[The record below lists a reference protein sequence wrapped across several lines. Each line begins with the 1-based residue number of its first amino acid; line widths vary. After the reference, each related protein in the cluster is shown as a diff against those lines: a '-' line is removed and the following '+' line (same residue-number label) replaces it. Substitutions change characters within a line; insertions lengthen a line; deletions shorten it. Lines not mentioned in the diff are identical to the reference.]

1 MDSPGWYTVTSPA
14 GYVVL
19 QAEAGCRYS
28 RWVELALLDAGYTIR
43 LGGKR
48 LTRKELAQHAAKPN
62 MQGLSR
68 PRG

>member
-1 MDSPGWYTVTSPA
+1 MADSFPYIVTNPA
-14 GYVVL
+14 GEVVL
-19 QAEAGCRYS
+19 QAAEGCRYS
-28 RWVELALLDAGYTIR
+28 RRVELALLDAGYTIR